1 MQMLVTE
8 NWYRPGWNAL
18 VVYCRHVQRH
28 RFTILIYSYTCICLC
43 LRHNWL
49 CVNFVCFWHNLVCI
63 WELTRKSQLSVGAL
77 FVRAVRKS
85 YIKSSKW
92 QLFKFIQRINFST
105 TSCEHE
111 CNRDD
116 NQNQTNVLFI
126 VAVVN
131 RGTSCESTD
140 LFWKG
145 HLHLKKHMKTTY
157 FASVV
162 YFKLELQTHSGQHL
176 NLHLENRA
184 L

>member
-18 VVYCRHVQRH
+18 VVYCRHVPETPFH
-28 RFTILIYSYTCICLC
+28 NSHILTITYV

-63 WELTRKSQLSVGAL
+63 WELTRKSQLSVGAR

-126 VAVVN
+126 VAVV
-131 RGTSCESTD
+131 TEAQAV
-140 LFWKG
+140 K
-145 HLHLKKHMKTTY
+145 
-157 FASVV
+157 A
-162 YFKLELQTHSGQHL
+162 QTFS
-176 NLHLENRA
+176 ERVICI
-184 L
+184 